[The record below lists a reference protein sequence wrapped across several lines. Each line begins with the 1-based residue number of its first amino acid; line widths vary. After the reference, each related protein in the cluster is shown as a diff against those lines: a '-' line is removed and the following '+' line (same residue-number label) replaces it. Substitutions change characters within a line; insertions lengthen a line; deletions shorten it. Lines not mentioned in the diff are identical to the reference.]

1 MNHSNNFNYVG
12 NKANI
17 DIGEIVVDFG
27 FAYEPEQVKYVTT
40 TDSFSNWRTIP
51 KILLENPYGTGW
63 ITCVPYVPKGT
74 SQSNLNFTR
83 RQLWINPIGGG
94 EENIPLPVVT
104 GKKWYL
110 DSISFRAFDMHEFVP
125 SWFPQQ
131 LVEDMG
137 AEGVNDLFITDAFG
151 TGLNGVVIGWNVDEI
166 ISWKTSPYTTVAYPD
181 FQFNNTDET
190 YNPSFSPVVGVGK
203 YGQNWQTFDILKQS
217 ASRSGVVGGMLP
229 SDWFPNQ
236 FSFNIS
242 GSNTAN
248 GIVTGVSDM
257 IFGSDLFTTNRQGA
271 SDWAHTP
278 LPLQLSNMNIEINYP
293 YLGIE
298 VYGAGYYQYLYWA
311 ESVEADTSIRG
322 ISTTAVVPRTLAQFP
337 IICELIIVQ
346 R

>member
-27 FAYEPEQVKYVTT
+27 FAYEPAQVKYVTA
-40 TDSFSNWRTIP
+40 TDSFENWRTIP

-63 ITCVPYVPKGT
+63 VTCVPYVPKGT
-74 SQSNLNFTR
+74 SQSNLYFTR

-94 EENIPLPVVT
+94 EENVPLPVVI

-110 DSISFRAFDMHEFVP
+110 DSVSFRAFDMHEFVP

-137 AEGVNDLFITDAFG
+137 TIDIDNLFITDAFG
-151 TGLNGVVIGWNVDEI
+151 TGLNGVVVGWNSDEI
-166 ISWKTSPYTTVAYPD
+166 ISWKTAPYTTVSYPD
-181 FQFNNTDET
+181 FEFNNTDET
-190 YNPSFSPVVGVGK
+190 YNPSFVPQVGVGK
-203 YGQNWQTFDILKQS
+203 YGQNWQTFDILQQS
-217 ASRSGVVGGMLP
+217 ASRSGVVGGMMP

-242 GSNTAN
+242 GSSTSN
-248 GIVTGVSDM
+248 GVVTGVSDM
-257 IFGSDLFTTNRQGA
+257 VFGSDMFTTNRQGA
-271 SDWAHTP
+271 SSWSHTS
-278 LPLQLSNMNIEINYP
+278 LPMQLSNMNIEINYP

-298 VYGAGYYQYLYWA
+298 IYGAGYYQYLYWG
-311 ESVEADTSIRG
+311 ESNEADTSIKG
-322 ISTTAVVPRTLAQFP
+322 ITTTASVPRTLAQFP